1 MGEQWLLGGGR
12 REERTA
18 HGYRHMHTHVH
29 THTHTHCSAACLS
42 ILCFENA
49 GATKIEPK
57 SDQASRSKFQITG
70 NMGDRGT
77 GLYRTSKMPTA
88 RARCGEPQNN

>member
-29 THTHTHCSAACLS
+29 THTHTHCSAFDLV
-42 ILCFENA
+42 L
-49 GATKIEPK
+49 
-57 SDQASRSKFQITG
+57 
-70 NMGDRGT
+70 
-77 GLYRTSKMPTA
+77 
-88 RARCGEPQNN
+88 